1 MKKITFLVL
10 FVALLMPGAMQAQ
23 NLVKKDVARN
33 ATTQLVKKGAKANAG
48 QAVVIH
54 APKAIKADV
63 PEGFAQVTL
72 TAPDIWGDGTGYQML
87 LDADATAYGT
97 IIPTSGALTTSGDV
111 SDDIYAQ
118 FEYKIPENADGALT
132 TQNIVFNA
140 SVTILIPAGT
150 YDYCITNPT
159 PGNRMW
165 IAGDYGPTPGRA
177 DDFVFASG
185 VAYEF
190 TIAMYDSF
198 DGVSLTIDDPSAITI
213 PTDVTAEPTATT
225 ADVAWTPGEN
235 NDGWNLRYRE
245 YVDNVGDALSWGF
258 DESTLDGWTTI
269 DADGDG
275 FGWILGSAVG
285 GVYLVAEGSLAD
297 TGHNGSHDLVASAS
311 YSNVYGVLT
320 PDNYL
325 VSPKVQLG
333 GKITF
338 WAKGQDADY
347 CAETFGVAVSTTGN
361 TDAADFTMVGTQQT
375 ATADWVQYEF
385 DLSAYAGQEGYV
397 AIRHYDISDMF
408 ILDVDDI
415 EILQAETSSD
425 WIEHDNVNNP
435 FTIEG
440 LTPETTYEVQVM
452 AFNDSGET
460 DWTESTIFTTLADE
474 EPAVYEEFYVVGTFN
489 DWNQNEDGGRIE
501 LVENEDGIFVGQVNL
516 EAGAEFKV
524 ITLDASAANG
534 WKWFG
539 GVDDNQVGFFLINEG
554 LLDVNISLI
563 DGSNFRIEEAG
574 EYTITVME
582 APTTGLKGINEPLVM
597 VVSKVVTGIND
608 INADKAGSNEWYNL
622 NGQKLNG
629 KPGTAGIYINGGRK
643 VIVK

>member
-10 FVALLMPGAMQAQ
+10 LTALLMPWAMQAQ
-23 NLVKKDVARN
+23 NLMKKDVARN
-33 ATTQLVKKGAKANAG
+33 STVQLVKTGAKANAG
-48 QAVVIH
+48 PATVIH
-54 APKAIKADV
+54 APKAPKANV

-72 TAPDIWGDGTGYQML
+72 TAPDIWGDGSGYQML

-97 IIPTSGALTTSGDV
+97 IIPTAGALTSGGNV
-111 SDDIYAQ
+111 SADIYAQ

-132 TQNIVFNA
+132 TQNIVMNS

-159 PGNRMW
+159 PDDRMW
-165 IAGDYGPTPGRA
+165 IASDNGPTPGRA
-177 DDFVFASG
+177 DNFVFTSG

-190 TIAMYDSF
+190 TIATYNNF
-198 DGVSLTIDDPSAITI
+198 DGVSLTIDDPSAVTI
-213 PTDVTAEPTATT
+213 PTGVTAEPTDVTAAI
-225 ADVAWTPGEN
+225 AWTPGEN

-245 YVDNVGDALSWGF
+245 YVGNVGDALSWGF
-258 DESTLDGWTTI
+258 DDSTLDGWTTI

-275 FGWILGSAVG
+275 YGWILGSAVG

-397 AIRHYDISDMF
+397 AIRHYGISDMF

-415 EILQAETSSD
+415 EIHSGGSD
-425 WIEHDNVNNP
+425 WIELDDVTNP

-452 AFNDSGET
+452 AFNESGET
-460 DWTESTIFTTLADE
+460 TWTESTIFTTLAE
-474 EPAVYEEFYVVGTFN
+474 QVVPDPVITVTPDFGTYDAAQTVFVT
-489 DWNQNEDGGRIE
+489 
-501 LVENEDGIFVGQVNL
+501 VENMPEGGAVWYSFAPAEGK
-516 EAGAEFKV
+516 AGAGW
-524 ITLDASAANG
+524 TDYDDAAGIEVAQSG
-534 WKWFG
+534 ELTVVV
-539 GVDDNQVGFFLINEG
+539 VDAQENMLVRLMGNYE
-554 LLDVNISLI
+554 
-563 DGSNFRIEEAG
+563 IEDH
-574 EYTITVME
+574 
-582 APTTGLKGINEPLVM
+582 
-597 VVSKVVTGIND
+597 TGISTISTD
-608 INADKAGSNEWYNL
+608 NANSTWYNL
-622 NGQKLNG
+622 QGVKLNG
-629 KPGTAGIYINGGRK
+629 KPSTAGIYINGGRK
-643 VIVK
+643 VVVK

>member
-1 MKKITFLVL
+1 MKKITLL
-10 FVALLMPGAMQAQ
+10 LLLTALLMPWAMQAQ
-23 NLVKKDVARN
+23 SVKKDVARN
-33 ATTQLVKKGAKANAG
+33 ATTQLVKTGAKANAG
-48 QAVVIH
+48 PASVIH

-97 IIPTSGALTTSGDV
+97 IIPETGALTTSGNVPDAT
-111 SDDIYAQ
+111 YAE

-159 PGNRMW
+159 PGDRMW
-165 IAGDYGPTPGRA
+165 IASNNGPTPGRY
-177 DDFVFASG
+177 DNFVFASG

-190 TIAMYDSF
+190 TIATYSGY

-225 ADVAWTPGEN
+225 ADVAWTPGAN
-235 NDGWNLRYRE
+235 NNGWNLRYRE
-245 YVDNVGDALSWGF
+245 YVGNVGDALSWGF

-275 FGWILGSAVG
+275 YGWILGSAVG
-285 GVYLVAEGSLAD
+285 GVYLAAEATLAGN
-297 TGHNGSHDLVASAS
+297 GHNSSQDLVVSAS
-311 YSNVYGVLT
+311 YSNVFGVLT

-347 CAETFGVAVSTTGN
+347 AAETFGVAVSTTGN

-397 AIRHYDISDMF
+397 AIRHYGISDMF

-415 EILQAETSSD
+415 EIHSGSSD
-425 WIEHDNVNNP
+425 WIELNDVTNP

-452 AFNDSGET
+452 AFNESGET
-460 DWTESTIFTTLADE
+460 TWTESTIFTTLAE
-474 EPAVYEEFYVVGTFN
+474 QVVPDPVITVTPDFGTYDVAQTVFVT
-489 DWNQNEDGGRIE
+489 
-501 LVENEDGIFVGQVNL
+501 VENMPEGGAVWYSFAPA
-516 EAGAEFKV
+516 ETKAGA
-524 ITLDASAANG
+524 G
-534 WKWFG
+534 WT
-539 GVDDNQVGFFLINEG
+539 DYDE
-554 LLDVNISLI
+554 
-563 DGSNFRIEEAG
+563 
-574 EYTITVME
+574 
-582 APTTGLKGINEPLVM
+582 TTGIEVAQSGELT
-597 VVSKVVTGIND
+597 VVVVDAQENMLARLIGNYEIND
-608 INADKAGSNEWYNL
+608 ITGISTISTDKANSSWYNL
-622 NGQKLNG
+622 QGVKLNG
-629 KPGTAGIYINGGRK
+629 KPSTAGIYINGGRK

>member
-297 TGHNGSHDLVASAS
+297 AGHNGSHDLVASAS
-311 YSNVYGVLT
+311 YSNLSGVLY

-361 TDAADFTMVGTQQT
+361 TDAADFTMVGEKQT
-375 ATADWVQYEF
+375 ATVNWVQYEF

-524 ITLDASAANG
+524 ITPDASAENG